1 MRLESRA
8 GTRLPTLNSAPVLL
22 VTFNFSLSC
31 RVYLTESA
39 SRHLEQQHSTFK
51 QPKSHFSPQRMPR
64 APEPGRHKGAAAL
77 CRGRLQPLP
86 IHPARAGAHPE
97 FSSRPSL
104 VKAPVPPVSD
114 PEQLLA
120 TVCQHPPAGSSS
132 GHPSMP
138 SARETHCPL
147 DYLEASSL
155 CISLQKKK
163 ILLLPSPS
171 NHPELP
177 EIQRNPRDPL
187 DWSPVMRAPSNE
199 KPPNPTQNFPLCAT
213 GAKSSRISVFCC

>member
-1 MRLESRA
+1 MRGSVGRQGTGTARSPPRARGHLKCPGINSSTSTGSLQRVLDLWHPSEPSTPPLPGIPGNVSHSRGMRLESGA
-8 GTRLPTLNSAPVLL
+8 GTRLPALNSAPVLL
-22 VTFNFSLSC
+22 VTFNFSLSR

-114 PEQLLA
+114 PQQLLG
-120 TVCQHPPAGSSS
+120 TVGHHPPVGSSS
-132 GHPSMP
+132 DHP
-138 SARETHCPL
+138 
-147 DYLEASSL
+147 
-155 CISLQKKK
+155 
-163 ILLLPSPS
+163 
-171 NHPELP
+171 
-177 EIQRNPRDPL
+177 QR
-187 DWSPVMRAPSNE
+187 
-199 KPPNPTQNFPLCAT
+199 
-213 GAKSSRISVFCC
+213 